1 MRRLILFV
9 EGEGDADAVPA
20 LVRSLITAQGEWYD
34 VLLDDRPFRVG
45 SVDKLVKNDF
55 RDWKRF
61 LGAALKRSDVGG
73 VLLILDGDTEKIG
86 GNHFCAAA
94 MAKDLA
100 GAAKVVGA
108 GQRFSVAV
116 VFAIKEYETW
126 LIAGVASLTGRR
138 LPDGRLIKSNAKAP
152 EGNLEA
158 GPRDAK
164 GWLNDIVVGGYKP
177 SRDQAALTRLV
188 DLDVIRA
195 GSFGRFDEWN
205 PPYRACLRRSDVT
218 SPSPRRPDSPRVHRT
233 AVVRFHFGHAACRS
247 RASRT
252 GKRGLAMPR
261 ETSPSFQEAPG
272 VPSASHGIE
281 KRIPGTVTP
290 PRWPGTTEPYRSAN
304 TGGSGR
310 APSGANQRR
319 SK

>member
-9 EGEGDADAVPA
+9 EGEGDTEAVPA
-20 LVRSLITAQGEWYD
+20 LVRSLLTAQGEWYD

-86 GNHFCAAA
+86 GKHFCAATV
-94 MAKDLA
+94 AKDRA
-100 GAAKVVGA
+100 GAAKDVGA

-126 LIAGVASLTGRR
+126 LIAGAASLAGQR
-138 LPDGRLIKSNAKAP
+138 LADGRLIKSNAKAP

-164 GWLNDIVVGGYKP
+164 GWLNDIVEGGYKP
-177 SRDQAALTRLV
+177 SRDQAALTKLV

-195 GSFGRFDEWN
+195 GSFGRFDDWSQ
-205 PPYRACLRRSDVT
+205 PYRACWRRSDVT
-218 SPSPRRPDSPRVHRT
+218 SPSLRRPDLPRVHRT
-233 AVVRFHFGHAACRS
+233 AVVWFRFAHVPCR
-247 RASRT
+247 
-252 GKRGLAMPR
+252 P
-261 ETSPSFQEAPG
+261 
-272 VPSASHGIE
+272 
-281 KRIPGTVTP
+281 
-290 PRWPGTTEPYRSAN
+290 
-304 TGGSGR
+304 
-310 APSGANQRR
+310 
-319 SK
+319 